1 MRTRTAVALG
11 LFLAAGT
18 AGAVQP
24 TPFTG
29 YLHKSPTPAPVPG
42 GTSVFVLTDTA
53 PVGAP
58 PITEQVSVI
67 KQQSAAFPAFIAPPF
82 TKDTL
87 LPIKIGAT
95 VSLSANLGMGGCAQM
110 DANVLQIDP
119 LGNETVAANVGLIA
133 ATVPQGSVNGTVGF
147 ATYRLTAPGISC
159 TLLDG
164 IPVLEGGSIG
174 LRLIMT
180 NSCDANRTVSLAY
193 DAAAAA
199 SEVDFVVPTD
209 AEDMALRLACQQKC
223 GTAKLKAAGA
233 KANARTKCFE
243 KAVAKSL
250 PADQRCLDRADDRL
264 LVTFLSIETQGG
276 CVFTGDAPAV
286 EGAIDSAIGAF
297 VGALSPATQDKA
309 AVKCASTK
317 IKAAGTKAEDRIK
330 CHATSFGKGQA
341 IDPTCLNR
349 ADIKFLKAFQKADAK
364 GGCSVTGDV
373 AAIEAIVDGLV
384 DDVVARLVPSNPT

>member
-11 LFLAAGT
+11 FFLAAGT

-29 YLHKSPTPAPVPG
+29 FLHKSPTPQPVPG
-42 GTSVFVLTDTA
+42 GTSTFVLAPTP
-53 PVGAP
+53 PVGSP
-58 PITEQVSVI
+58 PLTEQISVI
-67 KQQSAAFPAFIAPPF
+67 KKQSGAFPTFIAPPF
-82 TKDTL
+82 EKDTL

-95 VSLSANLGMGGCAQM
+95 VSLSANLGMGACAQM
-110 DANVLQIDP
+110 DANILQIDP

-164 IPVLEGGSIG
+164 IPILEGGSVG

-180 NSCDANRTVSLAY
+180 NSCDANRTIFQAY
-193 DAAAAA
+193 DGAAAQ

-209 AEDMALRLACQQKC
+209 EEDAALRLACQQQC
-223 GTAKLKAAGA
+223 GTAKLRAAGA

-243 KAVAKSL
+243 KAVAKSQ
-250 PADQRCLDRADDRL
+250 PVDQTCLDKAADRL
-264 LVTFLSIETQGG
+264 LVSFLNIEAQGG
-276 CVFTGDAPAV
+276 CVFTADAPAV

-297 VGALSPATQDKA
+297 VSALAPATQDKA
-309 AVKCASTK
+309 AIKCATTK
-317 IKAAGTKAEDRIK
+317 IKAAGTKAQDKIK
-330 CHATSFGKGQA
+330 CHSTSFGKGQA
-341 IDPTCLNR
+341 IDPSCLNK
-349 ADIKFLKAFQKADAK
+349 ANIKFLKSFQKADAK
-364 GGCSVTGDV
+364 GGCSVTGD
-373 AAIEAIVDGLV
+373 AGAIEGIVDGLV
-384 DDVVARLVPSNPT
+384 DDVVALLVPSNPV